1 MQMLHTYCYISSRS
15 RQQSARL
22 LKTGSKYVIFSFY
35 ENLTDI
41 KYFKIK
47 KLHLSGLSAGNA
59 GQSLANLY
67 LSSLL
72 PCGRKLTQKRLKILR
87 KGAIIFNLM
96 TYYFFTKT
104 FSE

>member
-41 KYFKIK
+41 KYFKIIEYK
-47 KLHLSGLSAGNA
+47 GS
-59 GQSLANLY
+59 
-67 LSSLL
+67 
-72 PCGRKLTQKRLKILR
+72 CQK
-87 KGAIIFNLM
+87 
-96 TYYFFTKT
+96 
-104 FSE
+104 

>member
-22 LKTGSKYVIFSFY
+22 LKTGGNFKYVIFSFY

-47 KLHLSGLSAGNA
+47 ILKDCLKYNRTVRTI
-59 GQSLANLY
+59 NLI
-67 LSSLL
+67 S
-72 PCGRKLTQKRLKILR
+72 
-87 KGAIIFNLM
+87 IFNSKITNL
-96 TYYFFTKT
+96 TAPKKCLTLQYPNNIYNKI
-104 FSE
+104 FSFITV